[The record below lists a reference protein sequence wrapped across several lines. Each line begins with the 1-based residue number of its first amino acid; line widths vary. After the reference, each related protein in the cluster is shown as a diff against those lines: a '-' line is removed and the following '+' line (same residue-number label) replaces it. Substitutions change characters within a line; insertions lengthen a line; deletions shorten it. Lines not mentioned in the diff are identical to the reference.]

1 MAVWDRDPIGA
12 YRAYHTSRA
21 LGVRAVTAC
30 GDSGTGTVLIGVPV
44 DHVGRGLVTAEDPP
58 QPAARF
64 SLPHRI
70 RPHPGAEWVA
80 RYRERHCTS
89 GAKSDAGD
97 AHTLAIWC
105 TWMPIRFAR
114 WPGTPRWWRVKVL
127 ARTHQSLIWD
137 RQRKL
142 LRLRAALRE
151 FFLAALATFPDL
163 TAVDAVELL
172 AAASDPAMA
181 PGLSR
186 ARIAGALTRAW
197 RRDVAATVAV
207 ISTFNA

>member
-1 MAVWDRDPIGA
+1 M
-12 YRAYHTSRA
+12 
-21 LGVRAVTAC
+21 
-30 GDSGTGTVLIGVPV
+30 
-44 DHVGRGLVTAEDPP
+44 
-58 QPAARF
+58 
-64 SLPHRI
+64 
-70 RPHPGAEWVA
+70 
-80 RYRERHCTS
+80 
-89 GAKSDAGD
+89 
-97 AHTLAIWC
+97 
-105 TWMPIRFAR
+105 
-114 WPGTPRWWRVKVL
+114 L

-151 FFLAALATFPDL
+151 FFFAALATFPDL

-207 ISTFNA
+207 ISTFNAQIAILSGQVETHFGRHPDAEIIWPSPDSDRSLAPGCWHSDRARKNDAGTTTPNHPYV